1 MEGFLETKKGSL
13 PSNPQQ
19 HFAGTPFFRE
29 TCQKIRGFLAE
40 WEEKIARRASTEIVV
55 LKGLS

>member
-1 MEGFLETKKGSL
+1 VDGFLQTKKGRL
-13 PSNPQQ
+13 PGNPQQ
-19 HFAGTPFFRE
+19 YFGGTPFFRE
-29 TCQKIRGFLAE
+29 TCQKISEFLAE